1 MSTDPSPAAFA
12 RPDAATDES
21 QLLAAAQALDVAELI
36 AALGQVEALLADGPE
51 GSEGSAAIE
60 RIADI
65 AFVLHEREVERS
77 LCDALD
83 AAVREIGAADAVK
96 RASVQRAHEAAALLR
111 ELTSALNEILAT
123 ANVEPQP
130 QPAAIVAEAPP
141 SPNDV
146 QTVQDSRDVQTGEE
160 DELAPPAGLFDA
172 DMPPDDAFAVT
183 VAALADALPEQA
195 GTAPADSQPEMPEG
209 FAASETLTHS
219 EHENGAD
226 EKTNGV
232 LQPGEIIV
240 NHFSAKEDLRE
251 DVPDGQPI
259 AAVNTD
265 LGAQTSPHVIL
276 PEAFLNEPGAAPDRI
291 EMDEGADWQ
300 ATTSAAADYDQRPPV
315 AELAETEPVDAAAP
329 VAAHDEVPAQD
340 EPSAVFSEIAA
351 EATASRPAID
361 PNEDPDELFEPA
373 AELPPP
379 SIATAP
385 AAIALPS
392 SDSEAARASV
402 LLAASPAAPAAS
414 AVTAAEV
421 QPASA
426 SALRLPPV
434 APVDEASPPPP
445 SDPLAPIRALSEE
458 ELIALFS

>member
-12 RPDAATDES
+12 RPDTAADQS

-36 AALGQVEALLADGPE
+36 AALGQVEALLAGAPE

-96 RASVQRAHEAAALLR
+96 RASAQRAHEAAALLR

-123 ANVEPQP
+123 ANVEQQP
-130 QPAAIVAEAPP
+130 QPAAIVVEAPP

-146 QTVQDSRDVQTGEE
+146 QTVQDSRDVQAGEE
-160 DELAPPAGLFDA
+160 DELALPAGLFDA

-183 VAALADALPEQA
+183 VAALAGALPEEA
-195 GTAPADSQPEMPEG
+195 GTAPADSQPQMPEG

-219 EHENGAD
+219 EHENRAD

-232 LQPGEIIV
+232 LQPEEIIV
-240 NHFSAKEDLRE
+240 NHFAAEEDLHE
-251 DVPDGQPI
+251 DVSDGRS
-259 AAVNTD
+259 AAAENAD
-265 LGAQTSPHVIL
+265 LGAEANQHVVL
-276 PEAFLNEPGAAPDRI
+276 PEAFFNEPAVAPDRI
-291 EMDEGADWQ
+291 EMDEGSVWQ
-300 ATTSAAADYDQRPPV
+300 ATTSAAADYDQGPPV
-315 AELAETEPVDAAAP
+315 AELAETEPADAAAP
-329 VAAHDEVPAQD
+329 VAAHDEVSAPD
-340 EPSAVFSEIAA
+340 EQSVAFSEVAA
-351 EATASRPAID
+351 EPAASRPAID

-385 AAIALPS
+385 AAIAMPS

-402 LLAASPAAPAAS
+402 LLADSPAGPAAS
-414 AVTAAEV
+414 AVTAAET

-434 APVDEASPPPP
+434 APVDEASPPPA